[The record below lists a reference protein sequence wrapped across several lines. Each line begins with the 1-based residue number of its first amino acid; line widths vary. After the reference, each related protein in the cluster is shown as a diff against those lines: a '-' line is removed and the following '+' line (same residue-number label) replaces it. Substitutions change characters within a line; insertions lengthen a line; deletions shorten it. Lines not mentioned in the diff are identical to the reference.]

1 MKTMEWYRLNNGKV
15 NEPINEYLEK
25 LFDEEIEKGN
35 KFKVCVG
42 TDSQQYGRTWK
53 FATVILL
60 IIEGKDGIGKGGKII
75 YSKYKTQDN
84 MSINQRMVAEVAKSV
99 EVAYE
104 IQPLVDLY
112 DFKLEIHADINPD
125 PKWKS
130 NKALSEAVGYILGM
144 GYDFKIKPDAW
155 ASSKAADK
163 LC

>member
-1 MKTMEWYRLNNGKV
+1 MENWQRLNEGPIKV
-15 NEPINEYLEK
+15 PILEYLEK
-25 LFDEEIEKGN
+25 IFEEQTDLGN
-35 KFKVCVG
+35 KIKVCVG
-42 TDSQQYGRTWK
+42 TDSQQHGKTWK

-60 IIEGKDGIGKGGKII
+60 IVEDSAGVGKGGKII
-75 YSKYKTQDN
+75 YSQYKTKDK
-84 MSINQRMVAEVAKSV
+84 MEINERMVREVAKSV

-104 IQPLVDLY
+104 IFDLVDLY
-112 DFKLEIHADINPD
+112 DFNLEIHADINPD

>member
-1 MKTMEWYRLNNGKV
+1 MEWFRLNKGKINV
-15 NEPINEYLEK
+15 PIHEYLEE
-25 LFDEEIEKGN
+25 LFDEQVKEGN

-42 TDSQQYGRTWK
+42 TDSQQYGKMWK

-60 IIEGKDGIGKGGKII
+60 VIEGKDGIGKGAKII
-75 YSKYKTQDN
+75 YSNFKTQDI
-84 MSINQRMVAEVAKSV
+84 MSINQRMVREVSKSV
-99 EVAYE
+99 EVAYD
-104 IQPLVDLY
+104 IFHLVDLY

-144 GYDFKIKPDAW
+144 GYDFKVKPDASA
-155 ASSKAADK
+155 ASTAADK